1 MEDKLP
7 AEDIVQTP
15 ESFDLDRII
24 DILPE
29 GFTEPEKQKETSEA
43 QTQPETQPE
52 PQLATQQEAQSETQ
66 PETPNAGENPDNV
79 PKPEETAQDIP
90 PINKAAFALA
100 LFGWDTVSDGA
111 AGLAGCGACFRRL
124 GLWMYKPK
132 DNGEIR
138 VYDALEV
145 TNEHME
151 YCPWVN
157 GQAQSG
163 TGNPVEKPETLHNG
177 CELLAQALRVKHRR
191 RIRTTAYID
200 TLRAGSEAP
209 SIDDGPVVDDGID
222 QETKKAAD
230 REWWS
235 KIRRMRQVLN
245 VKSPRRKSIV
255 PGS

>member
-7 AEDIVQTP
+7 AENIVQTP
-15 ESFDLDRII
+15 ESFDLDGII
-24 DILPE
+24 NVLPE
-29 GFTEPEKQKETSEA
+29 KFTEPEKQNETSEA
-43 QTQPETQPE
+43 QTQLETQPE
-52 PQLATQQEAQSETQ
+52 PQPATQQETQ
-66 PETPNAGENPDNV
+66 PETQSETPKAGENQVNV
-79 PKPEETAQDIP
+79 PKPEETAQKIP
-90 PINKAAFALA
+90 PINKAAIALA

-145 TNEHME
+145 ANEHME
-151 YCPWVN
+151 YCPWIN
-157 GQAQSG
+157 SQAQSG
-163 TGNPVEKPETLHNG
+163 TGNPAEKPEALRNG
-177 CELLAQALRVKHRR
+177 WELLAQALKVKNRR
-191 RIRTTAYID
+191 QIRSTASMD

-209 SIDDGPVVDDGID
+209 SIEDGPVVDGGVD
-222 QETKKAAD
+222 QETKKATD